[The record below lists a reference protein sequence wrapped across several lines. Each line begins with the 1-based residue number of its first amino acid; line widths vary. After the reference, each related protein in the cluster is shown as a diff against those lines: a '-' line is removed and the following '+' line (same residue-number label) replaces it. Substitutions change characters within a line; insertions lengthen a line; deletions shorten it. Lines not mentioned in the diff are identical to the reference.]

1 MTEKIRARHLKF
13 VTLVYRMRK
22 LGSALGALPVASV
35 LYQQH
40 APAWPWGLMLLNGLV
55 WPHVAYAIASR
66 AEHPRWA
73 EQRNFLFDATMTGVW
88 VALMRFNLLPS
99 AMLVAMLAMNH
110 VSAGGWLLLR
120 RSLIM
125 LALTCLLVGAALDF
139 PVQPVSNML
148 NTVAC
153 LPLLIINPVWLSK
166 VNFTLGQ
173 RVREQNRLLD
183 KLNRTDAL
191 TELPNRTHWLEDA
204 GKAWQQFQR
213 NRRPASLLL
222 LDIDNF
228 KQINDHHG
236 HAAGDALLRQL
247 ATVLHESLREMDTPG
262 RLGGD
267 EFGVVLSGTD
277 GAHALAV
284 AERVRNHIEQ
294 ARSTDSGGQYAW
306 TVSVGVAEINDDTG
320 DVAAW
325 VQHADMALYRAK
337 LSGRNR
343 VCQVQPGPAA
353 GAPPPSAVIPSPPS
367 HPLAGMPLTAD
378 ASPLES

>member
-1 MTEKIRARHLKF
+1 MIENIRGRHLKF
-13 VTLVYRMRK
+13 VSLVYRMRK

-40 APAWPWGLMLLNGLV
+40 APAWQWGLMLLNGLV

-66 AEHPRWA
+66 AEHPRQA
-73 EQRNFLFDATMTGVW
+73 ERRNFLVDAAMVGIW

-110 VSAGGWLLLR
+110 VSSGGWLLLR
-120 RSLIM
+120 RSLIT
-125 LALTCLLVGAALDF
+125 LALACLLVWAALDF
-139 PVQPVSNML
+139 PLQPVSNTL
-148 NTVAC
+148 NIIAC
-153 LPLLIINPVWLSK
+153 LPLLTINPVWLSK
-166 VNFTLGQ
+166 VNYTLGQ

-183 KLNRTDAL
+183 RLNRTDAL
-191 TELPNRTHWLEDA
+191 TGLPNRTHWLEDA

-213 NRRPASLLL
+213 SQRPAALLL

-228 KQINDHHG
+228 KQINDRYG

-247 ATVLHESLREMDTPG
+247 AAVLREDLREMDTPG

-277 GAHALAV
+277 GAQALAV
-284 AERVRNHIEQ
+284 AERIRGHVEQ
-294 ARSTDSGGQYAW
+294 ARPTDSRGDYAW
-306 TVSVGVAEINDDTG
+306 TVSVGVTEINDDIG

-325 VQHADMALYRAK
+325 VQHADIALYRAK
-337 LSGRNR
+337 SHGRNR

-353 GAPPPSAVIPSPPS
+353 GAFQPAAVIPAPS
-367 HPLAGMPLTAD
+367 SRPLAGMPSTAD
-378 ASPLES
+378 ASASES

>member
-1 MTEKIRARHLKF
+1 MIEKIRARHLKF

-22 LGSALGALPVASV
+22 VASALGTLPVASV
-35 LYQQH
+35 LYQHH
-40 APAWPWGLMLLNGLV
+40 APAWQWGLMLLNGLI

-66 AEHPRWA
+66 AEHAKWA
-73 EQRNFLFDATMTGVW
+73 EQRNFLVDATMTGVW

-110 VSAGGWLLLR
+110 VSSGGWLLLR
-120 RSLIM
+120 RSLIT
-125 LALTCLLVGAALDF
+125 LALACLLVWAALDF
-139 PVQPVSNML
+139 PVQPVSNTL
-148 NTVAC
+148 NIIAC

-166 VNFTLGQ
+166 VNYTLGQ

-183 KLNRTDAL
+183 RLNRTDAL

-204 GKAWQQFQR
+204 GKALQQFQR
-213 NRRPASLLL
+213 SQRPAALLL

-228 KQINDHHG
+228 KQINDRYG

-247 ATVLHESLREMDTPG
+247 AVVLHENLREMDTPG

-284 AERVRNHIEQ
+284 AERIRSHIEQ
-294 ARSTDSGGQYAW
+294 ARSTDSSDHYAW
-306 TVSVGVAEINDDTG
+306 TVSVGVTEINHDID

-325 VQHADMALYRAK
+325 VQHTDMALYRAK
-337 LSGRNR
+337 SSGRNQ
-343 VCQVQPGPAA
+343 VCQLQPGPTA
-353 GAPPPSAVIPSPPS
+353 GVFQPSAVIPTLSS
-367 HPLAGMPLTAD
+367 RPLAGMPSTAD
-378 ASPLES
+378 ASSPES

>member
-1 MTEKIRARHLKF
+1 MIENIRGRHLKF
-13 VTLVYRMRK
+13 VSLVYRMRK

-40 APAWPWGLMLLNGLV
+40 APAWQWGLMLLNGLV

-66 AEHPRWA
+66 AEHAKWA
-73 EQRNFLFDATMTGVW
+73 EQRNFLVDAMMTGVW

-110 VSAGGWLLLR
+110 VSSGGWLLLR
-120 RSLIM
+120 RSLIT
-125 LALTCLLVGAALDF
+125 LALACLLVWAALDF
-139 PVQPVSNML
+139 PLQPVSNTL
-148 NTVAC
+148 NIIAC
-153 LPLLIINPVWLSK
+153 LPLLTINPVWLSK
-166 VNFTLGQ
+166 VNYTLDQ

-183 KLNRTDAL
+183 RLNRTDAL
-191 TELPNRTHWLEDA
+191 TGLPNRTHWLEDA

-213 NRRPASLLL
+213 SQRPAALLL

-228 KQINDHHG
+228 KQINDRYG

-247 ATVLHESLREMDTPG
+247 AAVLREDLREMDTPG

-277 GAHALAV
+277 GAQALAV
-284 AERVRNHIEQ
+284 AERIRGHIEQ
-294 ARSTDSGGQYAW
+294 ARPADSSGDYAW
-306 TVSVGVAEINDDTG
+306 TVSVGVAEINDDIG

-325 VQHADMALYRAK
+325 VQHADIALYRAK
-337 LSGRNR
+337 SRGRNR
-343 VCQVQPGPAA
+343 VCQVQPDPHAAASTPSPSRPLSCGMPAA
-353 GAPPPSAVIPSPPS
+353 
-367 HPLAGMPLTAD
+367 AD
-378 ASPLES
+378 ASLRES

>member
-1 MTEKIRARHLKF
+1 MIEKIRARHLKF

-22 LGSALGALPVASV
+22 VASALGTLPVASV

-40 APAWPWGLMLLNGLV
+40 APAWQWGLMLLNGLV

-66 AEHPRWA
+66 AEHAKWA
-73 EQRNFLFDATMTGVW
+73 EQRNFLVDATMTGVW

-110 VSAGGWLLLR
+110 VSSGGWLLLR
-120 RSLIM
+120 RSLIT
-125 LALTCLLVGAALDF
+125 LALACLLVWAALDF
-139 PVQPVSNML
+139 PLQPVSNTL
-148 NTVAC
+148 NIIAC
-153 LPLLIINPVWLSK
+153 LPLLTINPVWLSK
-166 VNFTLGQ
+166 VNYTLDQ

-183 KLNRTDAL
+183 RLNRTDAL

-213 NRRPASLLL
+213 SQRPAALLL

-228 KQINDHHG
+228 KQINDRYG

-247 ATVLHESLREMDTPG
+247 AAVLREDLREMDTPG

-277 GAHALAV
+277 GAQALAV
-284 AERVRNHIEQ
+284 AERIRGHIEQ
-294 ARSTDSGGQYAW
+294 ARPTDSSGDYAW
-306 TVSVGVAEINDDTG
+306 TVSVGVAEINDDIG

-325 VQHADMALYRAK
+325 VQHADIALYRAK
-337 LSGRNR
+337 SRGRNR
-343 VCQVQPGPAA
+343 VCQVQPDPHAAASTPSPSRPLSCGMPAA
-353 GAPPPSAVIPSPPS
+353 
-367 HPLAGMPLTAD
+367 AD
-378 ASPLES
+378 ASLRES

>member
-1 MTEKIRARHLKF
+1 MIEKIRARHLKF

-22 LGSALGALPVASV
+22 VASALGTLPVASV

-40 APAWPWGLMLLNGLV
+40 APAWQWGMMLLNGLV

-66 AEHPRWA
+66 AEHAKWA
-73 EQRNFLFDATMTGVW
+73 EQRNFLVDAMMTGVW

-110 VSAGGWLLLR
+110 VSSGGWLLLR
-120 RSLIM
+120 RSLIT
-125 LALTCLLVGAALDF
+125 LALACLLVWAALDF
-139 PVQPVSNML
+139 PLQPVSNTL
-148 NTVAC
+148 NIIAC
-153 LPLLIINPVWLSK
+153 LPLLTINPVWLSK
-166 VNFTLGQ
+166 VNYTLDQ

-183 KLNRTDAL
+183 RLNRTDAL

-213 NRRPASLLL
+213 SQRPAALLL

-228 KQINDHHG
+228 KQINDRYG

-247 ATVLHESLREMDTPG
+247 AAVLREDLREMDTPG

-277 GAHALAV
+277 GAQALAV
-284 AERVRNHIEQ
+284 AERIRGHIEQ
-294 ARSTDSGGQYAW
+294 ARPTDSSGDYAW
-306 TVSVGVAEINDDTG
+306 TVSVGVAEINDDIG

-325 VQHADMALYRAK
+325 VQHADIALYRAK
-337 LSGRNR
+337 SRGRNR
-343 VCQVQPGPAA
+343 VCQVQPDPHAAASTPSPSRPLSCGMPAA
-353 GAPPPSAVIPSPPS
+353 
-367 HPLAGMPLTAD
+367 AD
-378 ASPLES
+378 ASLRES

>member
-1 MTEKIRARHLKF
+1 MIENIRGRHLKF
-13 VTLVYRMRK
+13 VSLVYRMRK

-40 APAWPWGLMLLNGLV
+40 APAWQWGLMLLNGLV

-66 AEHPRWA
+66 AEHAKWA
-73 EQRNFLFDATMTGVW
+73 EQRNFLVDAMMTGVW

-110 VSAGGWLLLR
+110 VSSGGWLLLR
-120 RSLIM
+120 RSLIT
-125 LALTCLLVGAALDF
+125 LALACLLVWAALDF
-139 PVQPVSNML
+139 PLQPVSNTL
-148 NTVAC
+148 NIIAC
-153 LPLLIINPVWLSK
+153 LPLLTINPVWLSK
-166 VNFTLGQ
+166 VNYTLDQ

-183 KLNRTDAL
+183 RLNRTDAL
-191 TELPNRTHWLEDA
+191 TGLPNRTHWLEDA

-213 NRRPASLLL
+213 SQRPAALLL

-228 KQINDHHG
+228 KQINDRYG

-247 ATVLHESLREMDTPG
+247 AAVLREDLREMDTPG

-277 GAHALAV
+277 GAQALAV
-284 AERVRNHIEQ
+284 AERIRGHIEQ
-294 ARSTDSGGQYAW
+294 ARPTDSSGDYAW
-306 TVSVGVAEINDDTG
+306 TVSVGVAEINDDIG

-325 VQHADMALYRAK
+325 VQHADIALYRAK
-337 LSGRNR
+337 SRGRNR
-343 VCQVQPGPAA
+343 VCQVQPDPHAAASTPSPSRPLSCGMPAA
-353 GAPPPSAVIPSPPS
+353 
-367 HPLAGMPLTAD
+367 AD
-378 ASPLES
+378 ASLRES

>member
-1 MTEKIRARHLKF
+1 MIEKIRARHLKF

-22 LGSALGALPVASV
+22 VASALGTLPVASV

-40 APAWPWGLMLLNGLV
+40 APAWQWGLMLLNGLV

-66 AEHPRWA
+66 AEHAKWA
-73 EQRNFLFDATMTGVW
+73 EQRNFLVDATMTGVW

-110 VSAGGWLLLR
+110 VSSGGWLLLR
-120 RSLIM
+120 RSLITLE
-125 LALTCLLVGAALDF
+125 LACLLVWAALDF
-139 PVQPVSNML
+139 PLQPVSNTL
-148 NTVAC
+148 NIIAC

-166 VNFTLGQ
+166 VNYTLGQ

-183 KLNRTDAL
+183 RLNRTDAL
-191 TELPNRTHWLEDA
+191 TELPSRTHWLEDA

-213 NRRPASLLL
+213 SQRPATLLL

-228 KQINDHHG
+228 KQINDRYG

-247 ATVLHESLREMDTPG
+247 AAVLREDLREMDTPG

-277 GAHALAV
+277 GAQALAV
-284 AERVRNHIEQ
+284 AERIRGHIEQ
-294 ARSTDSGGQYAW
+294 ARPADSSGDYAW
-306 TVSVGVAEINDDTG
+306 TVSVGVAEINDDIG

-325 VQHADMALYRAK
+325 VQHADIALYRAK
-337 LSGRNR
+337 SRGRNR
-343 VCQVQPGPAA
+343 VCQVQPDPHAAASTPSPSRPLSCGMPAA
-353 GAPPPSAVIPSPPS
+353 
-367 HPLAGMPLTAD
+367 AD
-378 ASPLES
+378 ASLRES